1 MIDNLP
7 ISVDKVIKHSSLF
20 TLSKPNPSEADVM
33 IKIWADLF
41 EALLK
46 IINMQIMD
54 IIRQTLNNKKKK
66 KKSMKRKIQEEIGY
80 DEVTPS
86 LKAKL
91 APTWRYKAKSEIE

>member
-46 IINMQIMD
+46 IINMQIMGKNLTLFFYV
-54 IIRQTLNNKKKK
+54 ITRLNN
-66 KKSMKRKIQEEIGY
+66 
-80 DEVTPS
+80 
-86 LKAKL
+86 
-91 APTWRYKAKSEIE
+91 